1 MTAAWLRPLEAAL
14 DAAPGP
20 VAFFFRDDDAGWAD
34 ARLTTL
40 LDVFARRE
48 VPIDLAAIPVSV
60 TPPLARTLLA
70 RAERT
75 QPLGIH
81 QHGYLHVSHE
91 VEGRRCEFGPN
102 RAAAAQRADIA
113 AGRRRL
119 RQLFGDALEPM
130 FTPPWNRCTAATGA
144 CLLELGIGVLSRD
157 RTATPLALDGLLELP
172 VQVDWFAKRKGVPL
186 GRAAVGEQLA
196 ARATETAPLGV
207 MLHHAE
213 MVDEDMAAAGDLL
226 DLLCAHESAR
236 CLAMAAVLE
245 EATTGCAS

>member
-14 DAAPGP
+14 DAAAAP
-20 VAFFFRDDDAGWAD
+20 VTFFFRDDDAGWAD
-34 ARLTTL
+34 ARLATL

-70 RAERT
+70 RAER
-75 QPLGIH
+75 QPLAIH

-102 RAAAAQRADIA
+102 RPAAAQRGDIA

-119 RQLFGDALEPM
+119 EQLFGDALEPV

-157 RTATPLALDGLLELP
+157 RTAAPLELDGLAELP
-172 VQVDWFAKRKGVPL
+172 VQVDWFAKRKGAPL

-196 ARATETAPLGV
+196 ARAAEPAPLGV

-213 MVDEDMAAAGDLL
+213 MEDEDMAAVGDLL
-226 DLLCAHESAR
+226 DLVAAHESAR

-245 EATTGCAS
+245 ETTMECAS